1 LSAALART
9 RIPLH
14 WIVKYGG
21 ICGENPAQPARWGDV
36 ILGRKEMPAS
46 YHLAVVLDDALQGV
60 THVVRGLD
68 LYEAT
73 SIHRLLQ
80 EILGLEAPVYHH
92 HRLILDAGGNKLAK
106 RDPSTTLRDLR
117 AQGASA
123 ADVRHKIGL

>member
-1 LSAALART
+1 LRENSAA
-9 RIPLH
+9 P
-14 WIVKYGG
+14 
-21 ICGENPAQPARWGDV
+21 ERWGDV
-36 ILGRKEMPAS
+36 ILGRKETPAS

-80 EILGLEAPVYHH
+80 EILGLPAPVYHH
-92 HRLILDAGGNKLAK
+92 HRLVLDADGKKLAK

-117 AQGASA
+117 GQGVSA
-123 ADVRHKIGL
+123 ADVRRKVGLSSL

>member
-1 LSAALART
+1 
-9 RIPLH
+9 
-14 WIVKYGG
+14 
-21 ICGENPAQPARWGDV
+21 
-36 ILGRKEMPAS
+36 M
-46 YHLAVVLDDALQGV
+46 LDDALQGV

-92 HRLILDAGGNKLAK
+92 HRLILDADGKKLAK

-123 ADVRHKIGL
+123 ADVRRKVGLSAP